1 MKRNKHRWMTVGL
14 LLTAALLGGCDADD
28 ASTPSTDAATTQDAA
43 GDASAGVQLQSL
55 AKATQGNTEVELL
68 AAGPLAVGYN
78 RVFYRV
84 TVDGKALTTGT
95 VEQKPLMDMGMHK
108 HACPVEQPGQTADA
122 DGLFAGA
129 VLPQMASG
137 MGGSWSMDVVVTP
150 AGGQPTTVALGSLA
164 VAASPWSKTL
174 AVGEGEM
181 KDRYT
186 VMLRWPAKPKVGSNN
201 YDVLIHKMSA
211 DMMQFSPVTDATLA
225 DKVEMPSMGHGS
237 PGNVTPAGQGS
248 GVYAGK
254 INLTMPGDW
263 RLTLTVSAGGS
274 KLGDAVF
281 DFDI

>member
-1 MKRNKHRWMTVGL
+1 MNRTKNRWMSAGL
-14 LLTAALLGGCDADD
+14 LLGAALLGGCEADD
-28 ASTPSTDAATTQDAA
+28 ASPPTADAATTQDAA
-43 GDASAGVQLQSL
+43 GDASVGAQLQSL

-68 AAGPLAVGYN
+68 ATGPLAVGYN
-78 RVFYRV
+78 RVYYRV
-84 TVDGKALTTGT
+84 AVDGKALTAGT
-95 VEQKPLMDMGMHK
+95 VEQKPLMDMGMHQ
-108 HACPVEQPGQTADA
+108 HACPVEQPGQAADA
-122 DGLFAGA
+122 DGLFAAA

-150 AGGQPTTVALGSLA
+150 ADGQPTTVALGSLA

-186 VMLRWPAKPKVGSNN
+186 VTLRWPAKPKVGSNS

-211 DMMQFSPVTDATLA
+211 DMMQFSPVADATLA

-237 PGNVTPAGQGS
+237 PGNVTPAGQG
-248 GVYAGK
+248 GVYSGK